1 MSLRRGQDASSG
13 HPGPVAR
20 TSGPASRLPGAFTP
34 SDAAAVPERTER
46 RVIKRAPP
54 RSGPVWQAL
63 TRAIDAL
70 CEGEGEG
77 QAERISA
84 PVLSDA
90 LFALEAALH
99 RAIEGDDAELA
110 DVPSFVHANRLCG
123 TVRGR
128 FIQELEQSGSP
139 VDGAELMRVLAGFER
154 VDMALERDSTQRF
167 LTKLSG
173 MEAPKLLAE
182 VAHDMRSP
190 LGSILFLSE
199 RLRNGQSGPVTTL
212 MARQLGLVYSAA
224 LGLSGL
230 ANDVMELARGGLR
243 LMDHPPIPFSVTDIM
258 QQTINIVRPMAEEK
272 GLLLEATVPEVDAR
286 LGFPSALGRVLLNLT
301 TNALKFTEQ
310 GSVRLTAEPL
320 DRTRLE
326 FSVADTGRGIPP
338 AVMHTLFETFRLR
351 GKNNDYFFSSAGLGL
366 ATCDKLIAAMGSELK
381 IDSVVDR
388 GTRFYFQLEL
398 PAAR

>member
-1 MSLRRGQDASSG
+1 MRRGAESG
-13 HPGPVAR
+13 TR
-20 TSGPASRLPGAFTP
+20 TSGSNPRISGPGTRFTGSFTP
-34 SDAAAVPERTER
+34 PDLPAMAIPER
-46 RVIKRAPP
+46 RVIKRAAP

-63 TRAIDAL
+63 TRAVDSL
-70 CEGEGEG
+70 CGLGEEARPEG
-77 QAERISA
+77 ISA

-90 LFALEAALH
+90 LFALESALH
-99 RAIEGDDAELA
+99 SGIDGGDVSLA

-128 FIQELEQSGSP
+128 FVHELQQSGTE
-139 VDGAELMRVLAGFER
+139 VDGAELMRVLLGFER
-154 VDMALERDSTQRF
+154 VEAALELDTAQRF

-173 MEAPKLLAE
+173 MEAPALLAE

-199 RLRNGQSGPVTTL
+199 RLRNGQSGPVTPL
-212 MARQLGLVYSAA
+212 MTRQLGLVYSAA

-243 LMDHPPIPFSVTDIM
+243 LMDHAPIPFSVTDIM
-258 QQTINIVRPMAEEK
+258 QQTLNIVRPMAEEK

-286 LGFPSALGRVLLNLT
+286 LGFPAALGRVLLNLT

-310 GSVRLTAEPL
+310 GSVRLSAGPL

-351 GKNNDYFFSSAGLGL
+351 GKKNDFFFSSAGLGL
-366 ATCDKLIAAMGSELK
+366 ATCHKLIAAMGSELK
-381 IDSVVDR
+381 VDSVVDR
-388 GTRFYFQLEL
+388 GTRFYFQLDL